1 METVIYNQLGN
12 ESGKITLPEYIF
24 GLRWNSD
31 LVHQVAVSMASSA
44 RHPIAHAKTRGEVR
58 GGGKKPW
65 QQKGTGRARHGS
77 SRSPIWVGG
86 GTTHGPRNDKNY
98 DRKVNKKMKAKA
110 LFTILSRKFREGEV
124 FFIDS
129 VSVKTAKT
137 KDAVEALSTLS
148 KVSGFP
154 TLKGKRANSMFIAL
168 GTSNKDMSRALE
180 NVGNI
185 SVEECRNIS
194 VPAVLKYKTI
204 VFVGP
209 EEVLKT
215 LSSKMDAPL
224 ESEGA
229 KPKAVRKTK
238 AAPKAKAAKKVSA
251 QK

>member
-1 METVIYNQLGN
+1 MEATVYNQTGT
-12 ESGKITLPEYIF
+12 EAKKITLPEHIF

-44 RHPIAHAKTRGEVR
+44 RHSIAHAKTRGEVR

-98 DRKVNKKMKAKA
+98 DRKVNKKMKMKA

-129 VSVKTAKT
+129 VALKSAKT
-137 KDAVEALSTLS
+137 KDAVESLGTLA
-148 KVSGFP
+148 KISGFP

-168 GTSNKDMSRALE
+168 GTSDQSMSRGLS

-185 SVEECRNIS
+185 SVEDCRNIS

-204 VFVGP
+204 VFIGP
-209 EEVLKT
+209 DEVLKT
-215 LSSKMDAPL
+215 LGSKMDAPL
-224 ESEGA
+224 AGKVA
-229 KPKAVRKTK
+229 KPKALKKVK
-238 AAPKAKAAKKVSA
+238 AAPKTKASKKVTA
-251 QK
+251 